1 MLHLPIRFIKDAA
14 RSAKRV
20 CLDNF
25 TKAKDSV
32 LTDLL
37 GIPTLIGAKRPF
49 FIFYHDDLSAKIAV
63 KFLKSNCRL
72 LKNTA
77 GKPRL

>member
-1 MLHLPIRFIKDAA
+1 MLQLPILFIKDAA
-14 RSAKRV
+14 RSVKRV

-37 GIPTLIGAKRPF
+37 GIPTLIVTMYNLTRESDYEVLHLRCSHP
-49 FIFYHDDLSAKIAV
+49 
-63 KFLKSNCRL
+63 
-72 LKNTA
+72 
-77 GKPRL
+77 